1 MHYVLTAET
10 SGHER
15 DFSPRD
21 VARALRAAQRS
32 AHRILLSLVVIAG
45 IALNAGSCTATPS
58 DSASVI
64 VDGRSVAYRVLGSG
78 DPVVVMLAGLGD
90 GMDSFEDVAPDIAR
104 VATVIIY
111 DRAGY
116 GGSAAASSPRDA
128 EAVDRELSGL
138 LAQIGVRGPYVLLGH
153 SVGGLY
159 AEYIAAKHGDQ
170 VTGLILEES
179 RPADFTRRCEAA
191 QAGWCTPPEL
201 LTWLMPTGAQDEFE
215 ALAATIAQVES
226 ARSVSGQRVMILSR
240 STPEEPTAIDAL
252 WAHAQADLAARYAG
266 SQHLTATHAGHYIHQ
281 DERAW
286 FVASIATFLK
296 R

>member
-1 MHYVLTAET
+1 MSYVLTAET
-10 SGHER
+10 PEHER
-15 DFSPRD
+15 DFSSRD
-21 VARALRAAQRS
+21 VARAIRAAQRS
-32 AHRILLSLVVIAG
+32 AHRILLSLAVIAV
-45 IALNAGSCTATPS
+45 IALNAGSCTTTPS

-78 DPVVVMLAGLGD
+78 EPVVVMLSGLGD
-90 GMDSFEDVAPDIAR
+90 GMDSFEDVAPDIAK
-104 VATVIIY
+104 VATVIMY

-191 QAGWCTPPEL
+191 QAGWCTPPTL
-201 LTWLMPTGAQDEFE
+201 LTWLMPRGAQDEFG
-215 ALAATIAQVES
+215 ALAATIGQVES
-226 ARSVSGQRVMILSR
+226 ARSASGQRVMILSR
-240 STPEEPTAIDAL
+240 SVAEEPTAIDAL
-252 WAHAQADLAARYAG
+252 WAQAQTDLAARYAG
-266 SQHLTATHAGHYIHQ
+266 ARHLTAAHAGHYIHD

-286 FVASIATFLK
+286 FVASIAQFLK
-296 R
+296 H